1 MTLDGLIDQVL
12 QKYSIP
18 MWVKPYIYDYVKKDP
33 VNAIKRATSFIDVK
47 RKKGVVTNSYVQL
60 PNSTTFKM
68 SSIIHMLSLFLY
80 GTERTAKIAKAWSS
94 KPDMKYRNYVDYY
107 ANMVEVEERHA
118 RATLNLI
125 EGLGY
130 KPREPTKEVVAVFD
144 YLNSI
149 AEWNKR
155 IIATDL
161 ILRSSYGNTFGLV
174 FYRVFYFVMPEF
186 MRSFGK
192 AFTET
197 EAQTEW
203 GIKEAERVIA
213 EHEIDSNQLLEMS
226 VEMLCRIG
234 KSINAEMPLAG
245 EAGIKREAELLKRI
259 SIAYPLHKLKD
270 LGVVADISKT
280 EKEIASRAKK
290 LKP

>member
-1 MTLDGLIDQVL
+1 MTLDGLIDPVL

-18 MWVKPYIYDYVKKDP
+18 MWVKPYVYDYVRKDP
-33 VNAIKRATSFIDVK
+33 INAIKRATSFIDVK

-60 PNSTTFKM
+60 PNSIMFKM

-80 GTERTAKIAKAWSS
+80 GTERTAKIAKAWSA

-107 ANMVEVEERHA
+107 AGMVEVEERHA

-125 EGLGY
+125 EGLGF

-144 YLNSI
+144 YLNGIMDWS
-149 AEWNKR
+149 KR

-161 ILRSSYGNTFGLV
+161 ILRSSYGDAFGLV
-174 FYRVFYFVMPEF
+174 FYKVFYFVMPEF

-197 EAQTEW
+197 EEQNKW

-213 EHEIDSNQLLEMS
+213 EHKVDNNQLLEMS
-226 VEMLCRIG
+226 IELLCRIE
-234 KSINAEMPLAG
+234 KSINAEMPLAD
-245 EAGIKREAELLKRI
+245 EAGIKKEAKLLKRI
-259 SIAYPLHKLKD
+259 SIAYPLHRLES
-270 LGVVADISKT
+270 LGAVSNVSKT
-280 EKEIASRAKK
+280 EKEITSKAKK
-290 LKP
+290 LKL